1 MEFIEMAAGGARAGR
16 VYVMYLLLEQFDSQ
30 EESCVVI

>member
-16 VYVMYLLLEQFDSQ
+16 VYVMYLLLKQFDSQ
-30 EESCVVI
+30 ELGIVVI